1 MREHPLLPLTPEPA
15 GDDASSL
22 EDFRISQPLEILTLL
37 GRMAEQSEIVAL
49 VAADGVSCLSAIAGV
64 DRGRRLLWLFGTP
77 GDARL
82 EHLLASPW
90 KVAVGYLDHVKIQ
103 FRVHNL
109 QWLPGADVGRLACL
123 LPLEL
128 YRFQRRSYFRVRP
141 AMYPAPVARARR
153 DQADAPVELEVIDI
167 SMTGVGLLLPS
178 GSLPFPV
185 GTPLPRATLVLGPA
199 LRLRVDLKVMHVT
212 PRRAPEQG
220 HHMGCTLD
228 GLDEDGL
235 HALQHFISQAQLRQ
249 GGSS

>member
-15 GDDASSL
+15 GDDASL

-37 GRMAEQSEIVAL
+37 GRMVEQAEIVAL

-90 KVAVGYLDHVKIQ
+90 MVAVGYLDHVKIQ
-103 FRVHNL
+103 FRVQNL
-109 QWLPGADVGRLACL
+109 QWLPGDAGSRLACL

-141 AMYPAPVARARR
+141 VMRPAPVVRAH
-153 DQADAPVELEVIDI
+153 APEAGGPVELEVIDI
-167 SMTGVGLLLPS
+167 SMTGVGLLLPP
-178 GSLPFPV
+178 GSPPFPV
-185 GTPLPRATLVLGPA
+185 GTPLPRATLALGPA
-199 LRLRVDLKVMHVT
+199 TRLAVDLKVMHVT

-228 GLDEDGL
+228 GLDEDGMQV
-235 HALQHFISQAQLRQ
+235 LQHFISQVQLRQ
-249 GGSS
+249 GAS